1 MNDSYLLQIN
11 LKKVLGFEEQSRDYE
26 SPLKTTAFLNL
37 LIN

>member
-26 SPLKTTAFLNL
+26 SPLKTTAFFEF
-37 LIN
+37 IN